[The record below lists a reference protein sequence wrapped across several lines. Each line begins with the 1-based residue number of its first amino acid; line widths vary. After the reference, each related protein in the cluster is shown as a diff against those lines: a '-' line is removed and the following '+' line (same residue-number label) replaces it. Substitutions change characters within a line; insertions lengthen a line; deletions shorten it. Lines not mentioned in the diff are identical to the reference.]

1 MVGTTAGGTGAH
13 VRMLAA
19 GLARRGMAV
28 SVFGPAS
35 AAAVL
40 GVASLPGVGFTPV
53 EFGDRPRP
61 GDAAAV
67 LRLRR
72 ALRAAPPGVVH
83 AHGLRAGALTVLA
96 LAGARGAR
104 RRRPAIVVT
113 VHNAPPH
120 GGGAAVRV
128 YRVLERMVARGA
140 DLVLCVSPDLERRM
154 RAAGARRVGRAVV
167 PAPDMPAATAERR
180 ADDSPPDARRRP
192 GYPAPPPHR
201 AAGALVFAAGRL
213 APQKGFGV
221 LLEAA
226 ARWRDLE
233 PAPLLVIAGDGPL
246 AGELRARAAALGV
259 RAEFPGRRDDIPA
272 LLASAAVFVLPSLWE
287 GQPLVL
293 QEALRAGVPV
303 VATHAGGIPDL
314 TGDDAALLVPPGDAA
329 RLADAVR
336 SVLRDPA
343 LGTRLRAA
351 ARERGAALPSEDDA
365 VAAVLAC
372 YADVA
377 RVLCLGY

>member
-1 MVGTTAGGTGAH
+1 VVGTTAGGTGAH

-28 SVFGPAS
+28 SVSGPAS

-61 GDAAAV
+61 GDAPAV

-72 ALRAAPPGVVH
+72 ALRAASPGVVH

-96 LAGARGAR
+96 LTAAR

-120 GGGAAVRV
+120 GGEATVRV
-128 YRVLERMVARGA
+128 YRILERMVARGA

-167 PAPDMPAATAERR
+167 PAPDTPAGSQSSPAASAAE
-180 ADDSPPDARRRP
+180 PPV
-192 GYPAPPPHR
+192 
-201 AAGALVFAAGRL
+201 VFAAGRL
-213 APQKGFGV
+213 AAQKGFGV

-226 ARWRDLE
+226 ARWRDLD

-246 AGELRARAAALGV
+246 AGELRAKAAALAV
-259 RAEFPGRRDDIPA
+259 DVEFAGRRDDIPA
-272 LLASAAVFVLPSLWE
+272 LLASATVFVLPSLWE

-303 VATHAGGIPDL
+303 VATHTGGIPDM
-314 TGDDAALLVPPGDAA
+314 TGDDGALLVPPGDAA

-343 LGTRLRAA
+343 LGARLRAA
-351 ARERGAALPSEDDA
+351 ARKRGAALPSEDDA

-377 RVLCLGY
+377 RVLCLVYWWRAADSHLPVPADQNHR

>member
-1 MVGTTAGGTGAH
+1 
-13 VRMLAA
+13 MLAA
-19 GLARRGMAV
+19 GLARRGIAV

-40 GVASLPGVGFTPV
+40 GVASLPGVEFTPV

-61 GDAAAV
+61 ADAAAV

-120 GGGAAVRV
+120 GGGAAGWV

-167 PAPDMPAATAERR
+167 PAPDMPAGTQ
-180 ADDSPPDARRRP
+180 
-192 GYPAPPPHR
+192 PASAAS
-201 AAGALVFAAGRL
+201 AAGAPIVFAAGRL

-259 RAEFPGRRDDIPA
+259 RAEFPGRRDDIPD

-314 TGDDAALLVPPGDAA
+314 TGDDAALLVPPGDAV

>member
-53 EFGDRPRP
+53 EFGDRPCP

-72 ALRAAPPGVVH
+72 ALRAAPPSVVH

-96 LAGARGAR
+96 LAAPPGVRGGRGARGR
-104 RRRPAIVVT
+104 HPAIVVT

-128 YRVLERMVARGA
+128 YRILERMVARGA

-154 RAAGARRVGRAVV
+154 QAAGARRVGRAVV
-167 PAPDMPAATAERR
+167 PAPDMPVGTQPASAA
-180 ADDSPPDARRRP
+180 S
-192 GYPAPPPHR
+192 
-201 AAGALVFAAGRL
+201 AAGAPVVFAAGRL

-246 AGELRARAAALGV
+246 AGELRARAAVLGV